1 MSFAYRV
8 SAFDEKCKS
17 SRSISVQ
24 TELREQTQRDK
35 PNFPVTSTHLTV
47 RPLDDCLKDLKER
60 KTQIID
66 DFHDEEIFELVKLKH
81 IPLYKLESY
90 FTDPI
95 RGVSLR

>member
-8 SAFDEKCKS
+8 STSDEKCKS

-24 TELREQTQRDK
+24 TELKEKTQRDK
-35 PNFPVTSTHLTV
+35 PIFQIANTNLTV
-47 RPLDDCLKDLKER
+47 RPLDECLKDLKER